1 MYVEVAVE
9 GEGIEEFQR
18 ALAAT
23 HVNGGVQV
31 RRFRWEGDKGDWF
44 NVNTNLTMH
53 ETFRTLLE
61 SNAARQALPDVLV
74 PSPFPIGSPPDF
86 WPVAGGALRL
96 EGDLATALALGG
108 AYKRHPG
115 TDRDAKDLA
124 RRAERDLI
132 GDRYEDFRL
141 FASDAPWS
149 PWFFDVAWD
158 QTWILVDRGR
168 AEVTIICAT
177 DTD

>member
-1 MYVEVAVE
+1 MSPVED
-9 GEGIEEFQR
+9 EGIEGFQR

-23 HVNGGVQV
+23 HVNGGVCM
-31 RRFRWEGDKGDWF
+31 RRFRWESDNDDWF
-44 NVNTNLTMH
+44 NVNTNLMMH
-53 ETFRTLLE
+53 DSFRTLLE
-61 SNAARQALPDVLV
+61 SNAAQQALPDILV
-74 PSPFPIGSPPDF
+74 PSPFPIGSPSEF

-96 EGDLATALALGG
+96 EGDLAATLALGG
-108 AYKRHPG
+108 AYRRHSG

-141 FASDAPWS
+141 FVSDAPWS
-149 PWFFDVAWD
+149 PWFFDVAWG

-168 AEVTIICAT
+168 TEVTIICAT